1 MIYYIIT
8 ITIKLHKMDHDK
20 TSKKN
25 NTDTYC
31 FIETTHNKNL
41 VVFLQRLTPNFYPIC
56 KQ

>member
-1 MIYYIIT
+1 
-8 ITIKLHKMDHDK
+8 MDHDK

-41 VVFLQRLTPNFYPIC
+41 VVFLQRLTSNFYPIC